1 VLESTAEGGLLPRRA
16 PRPGVVCLS
25 ATLLLALATSGCG
38 ALLLLGG
45 AGGSAIAFATGE
57 LTSQEKAPLAELDA
71 ACGVALEDLGY
82 SQIGVERDAE
92 RVRWRATT
100 AGGEPV
106 DIHLR
111 AKGPRRTE
119 VRIRVGVFGDETHSR
134 LVLEQIH
141 QSLE

>member
-1 VLESTAEGGLLPRRA
+1 MLESTAEGGLLPRRA
-16 PRPGVVCLS
+16 LRPGVVCLS
-25 ATLLLALATSGCG
+25 ATLLLVLTTSGCG
-38 ALLLLGG
+38 TLLLLGG

-57 LTSQEKAPLAELDA
+57 LTSQEKTPLVELDA

-82 SQIGVERDAE
+82 SQISVERDAE

-111 AKGPRRTE
+111 AKGPKRTE

-141 QSLE
+141 QSL